1 MAVWVSGS
9 SEEDQHAG
17 VLEEALLE
25 VAAFALP
32 DSLEGLKA
40 HLDPNWIEE
49 ALCYTGT
56 ASVRRRRLPAEQVVW
71 LVIGMALYRREPIEK
86 VVQLLDLALP
96 DERGTLLAKSTITQA
111 RQRLKDTAL
120 EYLFT
125 VTAAEWS
132 ARSADAHRWR
142 GYALY
147 GWDGTTMR
155 VPDSPENRAAFG
167 GQHAGGGRGESGY
180 PQVRVVAAMALRS
193 HVLSDF
199 RVADYHT
206 GETTLA
212 QGLWASMPDNSLVIF
227 DRNFLIKRQLVH
239 FEMGGNKHWLSR
251 SKSNTRWASI
261 ERLGPNDELVEL
273 ELNEPG
279 MPKTWQL
286 RAIHYQRKGFPRST
300 LLTSLLD
307 PKTAPA
313 KELIALYHERWEL
326 ELGYDELKTHMLD
339 REEAIRSRSPEG
351 VRQELWGIAI
361 AYNLI
366 RLEMERV
373 ATLAK
378 VAPTRIS
385 FMSALRFIRFELSM
399 LVGQRLALGTI
410 PKRLKYLE
418 TQLKQLVLPE
428 RRPERAYPRAVKIK
442 MSNYPR
448 KRPTK
453 SSSRSR
459 VK

>member
-1 MAVWVSGS
+1 ML
-9 SEEDQHAG
+9 Q
-17 VLEEALLE
+17 EALLD
-25 VAAFALP
+25 VASYALP
-32 DSLEGLKA
+32 ENLDGLKA
-40 HLDPNWIEE
+40 HLNPDWIEE
-49 ALCYTGT
+49 ALCYAGV
-56 ASVRRRRLPAEQVVW
+56 ASIRRRRLPAEQVVW
-71 LVIGMALYRREPIEK
+71 LVIGMALYRREPIERIVEK
-86 VVQLLDLALP
+86 LDLAVP
-96 DERGTLLAKSTITQA
+96 DAKGTLLAKSAIAQA
-111 RQRLKDTAL
+111 RQRLKDEAL

-125 VTAAEWS
+125 VTATEWS

-155 VPDSPENRAAFG
+155 VPDSPENREEFG
-167 GQHAGGGRGESGY
+167 GQRNGAGRGDSGY
-180 PQVRVVAAMALRS
+180 PMVRVVAAMALRS

-199 RVADYHT
+199 RVADYGT

-212 QGLWASMPDNSLVIF
+212 RGLWSSVPDNSLVIF
-227 DRNFLIKRQLVH
+227 DRNFLIKHELVH
-239 FEMGGNKHWLSR
+239 FEMSGNKHWLSR
-251 SKSNTRWASI
+251 SKVNTRWASVK
-261 ERLGPNDELVEL
+261 RLGPNDELVEL
-273 ELNEPG
+273 ETQEPG
-279 MPKTWQL
+279 VPTWQL
-286 RAIHYQRKGFPRST
+286 RAIHYKRKGFPRAT

-307 PKTAPA
+307 PETAPA

-339 REEAIRSRSPEG
+339 RQEAIRSRTPDG

-373 ATLAK
+373 AKLAK

-385 FMSALRFIRFELSM
+385 FVAAMGLIKDELAG

-410 PKRLKYLE
+410 PSRLAFLE
-418 TQLKQLVLPE
+418 QQLKRLVLPE
-428 RRPERAYPRAVKIK
+428 RRPQRSYPRAVKRK

-448 KRPTK
+448 KRP
-453 SSSRSR
+453 RRR
-459 VK
+459 VRK

>member
-1 MAVWVSGS
+1 MLA
-9 SEEDQHAG
+9 
-17 VLEEALLE
+17 EALLE
-25 VAAFALP
+25 IAAFAVP

-40 HLDPNWIEE
+40 HLDPRWIEE
-49 ALCYTGT
+49 ALCYAGV
-56 ASVRRRRLPAEQVVW
+56 ASVRHRRLPAEQVVW

-86 VVQLLDLALP
+86 VVQLLDLAIP
-96 DERGTLLAKSTITQA
+96 DQRGTLLAKSSVIQA

-120 EYLFT
+120 EYLFA

-132 ARSADAHRWR
+132 ARSADRDRWR

-155 VPDSPENRAAFG
+155 VPDSPENRAEFG
-167 GQHAGGGRGESGY
+167 GSRNGAGRGESGY
-180 PQVRVVAAMALRS
+180 PMVRVVAAMALRS
-193 HVLSDF
+193 HVLADF

-212 QGLWASMPDNSLVIF
+212 RGLWAAIPDRSLVIF
-227 DRNFLIKRQLVH
+227 DRNFLIKQQLVH
-239 FEMGGNKHWLSR
+239 FEMSGDKHWLSR
-251 SKSNTRWASI
+251 SKSNTRWAVV
-261 ERLGPNDELVEL
+261 ERLGKDDELVEL
-273 ELNEPG
+273 EIKAAGL
-279 MPKTWQL
+279 PKTWQL
-286 RAIHYQRKGFPRST
+286 RAIHYQRKGFPRAT

-307 PKTAPA
+307 PTTAPA

-339 REEAIRSRSPEG
+339 REEAIRSRTPDG

-361 AYNLI
+361 AYNLV

-373 ATLAK
+373 AALAN

-385 FMSALRFIRFELSM
+385 FMGALRSIRFELSM

-418 TQLKQLVLPE
+418 AQLKQLVLPE
-428 RRPERAYPRAVKIK
+428 RRTERSYPRAVKVK

-448 KRPTK
+448 NRPTK
-453 SSSRSR
+453 SSSRKA

>member
-1 MAVWVSGS
+1 ML
-9 SEEDQHAG
+9 Q
-17 VLEEALLE
+17 EALLD
-25 VAAFALP
+25 VASYALP
-32 DSLEGLKA
+32 ENLDGLKA
-40 HLDPNWIEE
+40 HLNPDWIEE
-49 ALCYTGT
+49 ALCYAGV
-56 ASVRRRRLPAEQVVW
+56 ASIRRRRLPAEQVVW
-71 LVIGMALYRREPIEK
+71 LVIGMALYRREPIERIVEK
-86 VVQLLDLALP
+86 LDLAVP
-96 DERGTLLAKSTITQA
+96 DAKGTLLAKSAIAQA
-111 RQRLKDTAL
+111 RRRLKDEAL

-155 VPDSPENRAAFG
+155 VPDSPENRAEFG
-167 GQHAGGGRGESGY
+167 GQRAGGGRGDSGY
-180 PQVRVVAAMALRS
+180 PMVRVVAAMALRS

-199 RVADYHT
+199 RVADYGT

-212 QGLWASMPDNSLVIF
+212 RGLWSSVPDNSLVIF
-227 DRNFLIKRQLVH
+227 DRNFLIKHELVH
-239 FEMGGNKHWLSR
+239 FEMSGNKHWLSR
-251 SKSNTRWASI
+251 SKVNTRWASVK
-261 ERLGPNDELVEL
+261 RLGPNDELVEL
-273 ELNEPG
+273 ETQEPG
-279 MPKTWQL
+279 IPTWQL
-286 RAIHYQRKGFPRST
+286 RAIHYKRKGFPRAT

-307 PKTAPA
+307 PTTAPA

-339 REEAIRSRSPEG
+339 RQEAIRSRTPDG

-373 ATLAK
+373 AKLAK
-378 VAPTRIS
+378 VVPTRIS
-385 FMSALRFIRFELSM
+385 FVAAMGVIKDELSG

-410 PKRLKYLE
+410 PSRLAFLE
-418 TQLKQLVLPE
+418 QQLKRLVLPE
-428 RRPERAYPRAVKIK
+428 RRTERSYPRAVKRK

-448 KRPTK
+448 KRP
-453 SSSRSR
+453 RRR
-459 VK
+459 VRK

>member
-1 MAVWVSGS
+1 ML
-9 SEEDQHAG
+9 Q
-17 VLEEALLE
+17 EALLD
-25 VAAFALP
+25 VASYALP
-32 DSLEGLKA
+32 DNLDGLKA
-40 HLDPNWIEE
+40 HLSADWIEE
-49 ALCYTGT
+49 ALCYAGV
-56 ASVRRRRLPAEQVVW
+56 ASIRRRRLPAEQVVW
-71 LVIGMALYRREPIEK
+71 LVIGMALYRREPIERIVEK
-86 VVQLLDLALP
+86 LDLAVP
-96 DERGTLLAKSTITQA
+96 DERGTLLAKSAIAQA
-111 RQRLKDTAL
+111 RQRLKDQAL

-155 VPDSPENRAAFG
+155 VPDSPENRAEFG
-167 GQHAGGGRGESGY
+167 GQRAPSGRGDSGY
-180 PQVRVVAAMALRS
+180 PMVRVVAAMALRS

-199 RVADYHT
+199 RVADYGT

-212 QGLWASMPDNSLVIF
+212 RGLWASVPDNSLVIF
-227 DRNFLIKRQLVH
+227 DRNFLIKHQLVH
-239 FEMGGNKHWLSR
+239 FEMSGNKHWLSR
-251 SKSNTRWASI
+251 SKVNTRWASVK
-261 ERLGPNDELVEL
+261 RLGPNDELVEL
-273 ELNEPG
+273 ETNEPG
-279 MPKTWQL
+279 IPTWQL
-286 RAIHYQRKGFPRST
+286 RAIHYKRRGFPRAT

-307 PKTAPA
+307 PATAPA

-339 REEAIRSRSPEG
+339 RQEAIRSRTPDG

-373 ATLAK
+373 AKIAK

-385 FMSALRFIRFELSM
+385 FVGAMGLIKDEIGGM
-399 LVGQRLALGTI
+399 VGQRLAPGTI
-410 PKRLKYLE
+410 PSRLAFLE
-418 TQLKQLVLPE
+418 QQLKRLVLPE
-428 RRPERAYPRAVKIK
+428 RRPQRSYPRAVKVK

-448 KRPTK
+448 KRPRK
-453 SSSRSR
+453 R
-459 VK
+459 VRK